1 MLICRLHLSQGLV
14 CVFPTWQ
21 HQIKKIFRRKQTC
34 WDVPIKENRVKPAVD
49 SKKDRRADKF
59 PLIRAPAAFSF
70 PKQQDNS
77 TPSPCRRLG
86 RSHRELSSGR
96 GWTLDTSSHRR
107 AMSYP
112 FLPCLLPSP
121 NAQLSRGALLTHSG
135 FAVMFSITA
144 RSKTS
149 KDSREEKPV
158 NRSTQGGK
166 PTCRYSSKQNTL
178 KLPRLQGRGDAV
190 GREAKLLK

>member
-1 MLICRLHLSQGLV
+1 M

-70 PKQQDNS
+70 PKQQDYS

-86 RSHRELSSGR
+86 RSHHELSGGR
-96 GWTLDTSSHRR
+96 GWILDTSSHRW

-121 NAQLSRGALLTHSG
+121 NAQLTQGALLTHSG

-158 NRSTQGGK
+158 NRLPPREENLPVGI
-166 PTCRYSSKQNTL
+166 PSKQNTL
-178 KLPRLQGRGDAV
+178 KLPRLQCRGDAV